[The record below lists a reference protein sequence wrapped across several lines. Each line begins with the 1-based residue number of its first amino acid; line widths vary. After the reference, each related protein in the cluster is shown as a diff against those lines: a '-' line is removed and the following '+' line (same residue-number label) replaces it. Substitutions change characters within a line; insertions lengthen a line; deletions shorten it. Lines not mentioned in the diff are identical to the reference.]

1 MHHRNPADHAS
12 QPRPEQSGKALK
24 ARKNGKVLLAGQRV
38 GFLTDFITDYA
49 ICTLDGQGHVRSW
62 NRGAETLLGYNATE
76 ILGKHVS
83 CFCPDT
89 HLLQETSQEISVW
102 CVRKDESRF
111 QARAVMS
118 GAHID
123 SSDDPGFVLVLQG
136 ISASL
141 TEKQALFESEQR
153 FRILVEGVHDYAIYM
168 LDPEGYITNW
178 NSGAELIKGYTKDE
192 IVGRHFSCFYTPE
205 DQAKGEAQRSLDL
218 ALKNETFQHEAWRVR
233 KDGSRFWAS
242 VVIDPI
248 FDDDHTLLGYGKVT
262 RDITEQKHAQDKI
275 VRQREAR
282 HQSQKLEAIGRL
294 TGSVT
299 HDFNNLLAII
309 RTAAELLDSS
319 ATLTPEKRSRYT
331 RMILDTTNRAGRL
344 IDQLL
349 SFAHRQPLQ
358 RKVFCV
364 KTRIQEFKPII
375 DTTVGSH
382 LTLQISFPDDLAFVE
397 TDPGQF
403 ETAILNMIINA
414 RDVTPDE
421 GVITI
426 SGCNATF
433 DKPGADGSVEKRP
446 CVAVSVSDTGSGIDE
461 SVLPNIFEPF
471 FTTKAIDKGTGLGLS
486 QVYGFAK
493 QSGGDIV
500 VESEPGK
507 GTCFTLYLPCPSGE
521 NTGWDGVL
529 SPLGQSMLEHD

>member
-1 MHHRNPADHAS
+1 MHDRNPADHALE
-12 QPRPEQSGKALK
+12 PRPEQSGKALK
-24 ARKNGKVLLAGQRV
+24 AAKGKALPAGQHVGLLA
-38 GFLTDFITDYA
+38 DFITDYA

-89 HLLQETSQEISVW
+89 DLLQEASQETSIW
-102 CVRKDESRF
+102 CVRKDETRF

-118 GAHID
+118 DAHID
-123 SSDDPGFVLVLQG
+123 SGDAPGFVLVLQNT
-136 ISASL
+136 SQSL
-141 TEKQALFESEQR
+141 TQKQALFESEQR
-153 FRILVEGVHDYAIYM
+153 FRILVEGVRDYAIYM
-168 LDPEGYITNW
+168 LDPDGYITNW
-178 NSGAELIKGYTKDE
+178 NSGAELIKGYTKEE
-192 IVGRHFSCFYTPE
+192 IVGQHFSCFYTSE
-205 DQAKGEAQRSLDL
+205 DQARGEAQHSLDS
-218 ALKNETFQHEAWRVR
+218 ALKNNTFQHEAWRVR
-233 KDGSRFWAS
+233 KDGSRFLAS

-248 FDDDHTLLGYGKVT
+248 FDANHKLLGFAKVT
-262 RDITEQKHAQDKI
+262 RDITKQKHAQDKI
-275 VRQREAR
+275 AQQREAL

-294 TGSVT
+294 TGSIT

-309 RTAAELLDSS
+309 RTAAELLESS
-319 ATLTPEKRSRYT
+319 ATLTPEKQSRYT

-349 SFAHRQPLQ
+349 SFAHRQPLKNQ
-358 RKVFCV
+358 VFCV

-382 LTLQISFPDDLAFVE
+382 LTLRVSFSDDLAFVE

-414 RDVTPDE
+414 RDVTPDD
-421 GVITI
+421 GIITI
-426 SGCNATF
+426 SGCNATL
-433 DKPGADGSVEKRP
+433 DKLDADGGVKKLP
-446 CVAVSVSDTGSGIDE
+446 CVAVSVSDTGSGIDP

-471 FTTKAIDKGTGLGLS
+471 FTTKEINKGTGLGLS